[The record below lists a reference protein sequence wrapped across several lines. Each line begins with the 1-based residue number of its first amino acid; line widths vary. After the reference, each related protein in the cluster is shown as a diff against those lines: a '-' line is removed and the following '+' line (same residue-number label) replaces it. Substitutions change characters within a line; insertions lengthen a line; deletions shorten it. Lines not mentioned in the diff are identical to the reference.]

1 MSDHYLDHYHKT
13 YIPFL
18 SSYIKFISK
27 IWKATRSLNVRKRIK
42 LFREFSDDYIDF
54 NQWKNNS
61 INEAFY
67 SKYSKSDNKT
77 RKSIMNDW
85 MNGLSGKVIRVVDKN
100 YSNVM
105 TDQETRSSV
114 QMKFENHVSYKIIK
128 SLM

>member
-1 MSDHYLDHYHKT
+1 MEDHTLFEYCKT
-13 YIPFL
+13 N
-18 SSYIKFISK
+18 
-27 IWKATRSLNVRKRIK
+27 TN
-42 LFREFSDDYIDF
+42 FREFCDDYIDF

-85 MNGLSGKVIRVVDKN
+85 MNELSGKVIRVVDKH
-100 YSNVM
+100 YSNFM

-128 SLM
+128 ILM